1 MTKIEKGET
10 PMSSLVVFDIS
21 LSVDG
26 FMRGPNP
33 SPDKPLGVGGETLH
47 AWVGSEATEEDHRL
61 LADAIG
67 GAGAIIC
74 GRRTYDDSL
83 PSWGADGPT
92 GPARLPVFVVS
103 HSTPPAVPGGVYRF
117 AGDIASALEQARA
130 AAAGKDICIMGGAD
144 IGRQF
149 LRRGLV
155 DEISLHVAP
164 VLLGGGIPMFDDD
177 LEDYLPLARRSVVTT
192 KAATHLRYAI
202 AQAAADRAATASA
215 NGQDKEGTRP

>member
-1 MTKIEKGET
+1 
-10 PMSSLVVFDIS
+10 MSSLVVFDIS

-33 SPDKPLGVGGETLH
+33 GPGNILGEGGEALH
-47 AWVGSEATEEDHRL
+47 AWIGRDATEEDRRL
-61 LADAIG
+61 LADGVG

-92 GPARLPVFVVS
+92 GAARLPLFVVS
-103 HSTPPAVPGGVYRF
+103 HTVPAAIPDGVYHF
-117 AGDIASALEQARA
+117 AGDIVSALASARV

-149 LRRGLV
+149 LRAGLV
-155 DEISLHVAP
+155 DEVSLHVAP
-164 VLLGGGIPMFDDD
+164 VLLGGGTRMFDDAFERVVT
-177 LEDYLPLARRSVVTT
+177 LQRRSVVATR
-192 KAATHLRYAI
+192 AATHLRYAI
-202 AQAAADRAATASA
+202 ARPRSGQPASE
-215 NGQDKEGTRP
+215 NREQGEGER

>member
-1 MTKIEKGET
+1 MTKTEKGET
-10 PMSSLVVFDIS
+10 PMRSLVVFDIS

-33 SPDKPLGVGGETLH
+33 TPDKPLGDGGEALH

-103 HSTPPAVPGGVYRF
+103 HSTAPAVPGGVYRF
-117 AGDIASALEQARA
+117 AGGIASALESAHA
-130 AAAGKDICIMGGAD
+130 AADGKDICIMGGAD

-149 LRRGLV
+149 LRSGLV
-155 DEISLHVAP
+155 DELSLHVAP
-164 VLLGGGIPMFDDD
+164 VLLGGGIRMFDDALASQAT
-177 LEDYLPLARRSVVTT
+177 LERRSVVTT
-192 KAATHLRYAI
+192 KAAVHLRYVMAR
-202 AQAAADRAATASA
+202 AAGDHAAASSA
-215 NGQDKEGTRP
+215 GDQHEDGGRS